1 MKLSEMTVKQ
11 LKRRKRIGES
21 SAFLLSVLPVSAVIL
36 SKWRLWVESPGQA
49 IAIGA
54 GGIMVGVVIILS
66 ILRRLKIPG
75 DLWVWTFSLVLLVL
89 LQSVIGDLILL
100 NGTVLGGRVC
110 DKILTATYVKRVRK
124 EIEDREAAERAGK
137 TAIEAVKAYLGG
149 DRI

>member
-66 ILRRLKIPG
+66 ILGRLKIPG

-100 NGTVLGGRVC
+100 NGAVLGGRIG
-110 DKILTATYVKRVRK
+110 DKLLTATYVKRVRK

-137 TAIEAVKAYLGG
+137 TAIEAVKEYLGG